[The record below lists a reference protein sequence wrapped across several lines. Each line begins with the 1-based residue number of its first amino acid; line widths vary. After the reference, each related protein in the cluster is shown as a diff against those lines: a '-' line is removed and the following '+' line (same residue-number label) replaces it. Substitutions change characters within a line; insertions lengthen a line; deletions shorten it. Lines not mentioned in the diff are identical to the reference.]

1 MAGRHRRHPRT
12 AQPVD
17 IDGVL
22 VRVAVSEGPWAEDI
36 PPVPAG
42 STVTVSFGSEALAA
56 EHRDA
61 LELIGYDI
69 VDTPLPADLSI
80 DGIADFLVTV
90 DVLERH
96 PTYWRSLADQAKR
109 AYHLALGPAA
119 MVVAD
124 VVAAH
129 APLLAART
137 VRR

>member
-1 MAGRHRRHPRT
+1 MAGRHRRHPPT
-12 AQPVD
+12 AQPLD

-22 VRVAVSEGPWAEDI
+22 VRVTVGEGHWAEDI

-61 LELIGYDI
+61 LELIGYD
-69 VDTPLPADLSI
+69 VVEMPLPADLSI
-80 DGIADFLVTV
+80 DGIADFLVTI

-96 PTYWRSLADQAKR
+96 PTYWRSLADRATR
-109 AYHLALGPAA
+109 AYHRALGPAA
-119 MVVAD
+119 MGVAD

-129 APLLAART
+129 APVLARAVPR
-137 VRR
+137 